1 MSDLPGDSK
10 NINLSDEEVDVT
22 GSSDSI
28 DSIDSSKHTVTL
40 PTRLEGPSCVYS
52 GLFHHGGHSRVLGV
66 VAGRVP
72 DPERHR
78 SSSAQSR

>member
-40 PTRLEGPSCVYS
+40 PTRLEGHLTICQISRTS
-52 GLFHHGGHSRVLGV
+52 LLRGGGQRRLSMLEKVSK
-66 VAGRVP
+66 
-72 DPERHR
+72 D
-78 SSSAQSR
+78 